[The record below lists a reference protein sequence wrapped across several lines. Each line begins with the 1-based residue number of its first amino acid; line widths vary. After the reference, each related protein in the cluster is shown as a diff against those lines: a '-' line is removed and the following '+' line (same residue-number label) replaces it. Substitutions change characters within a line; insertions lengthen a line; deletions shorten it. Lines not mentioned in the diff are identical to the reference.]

1 MGKVQKVEK
10 IWFDGQLVPW
20 DQAQVHV
27 LTYTLHYGLG
37 VFEGV
42 RCYECT
48 DGRSAIFRLQEHV
61 DRLFESAHIS
71 QIEIPFT
78 RSQVAEAIKETV
90 RVNKLKSAYIRPLV
104 FIGDGEMGLVAFNN
118 PTRVMVAAWS
128 WGSYLGDE
136 GVKNGIRAKVSSYSR
151 NAINASMTKAKTC
164 GGYINSILAKRE
176 ALSAGYEE
184 ALMLDVHGN
193 LAEATGENIFVVKNG
208 IVRTP
213 QTGGSILT
221 GITRDT
227 IFNIL
232 KDENIPL
239 VEGPISRDEVYVAD
253 EVFLC
258 GTAAEVTPIRELDD
272 RKIGTGKP
280 GPITKKVQETYF
292 DLVRGK
298 QIKNENW
305 LAYL

>member
-1 MGKVQKVEK
+1 MAKVQKVEK
-10 IWFDGQLVPW
+10 IWFDGKLVPW
-20 DQAQVHV
+20 DEAQVHV

-42 RCYECT
+42 RCYET
-48 DGRSAIFRLQEHV
+48 DKGSAIFRLKEHV

-78 RSQVAEAIKETV
+78 RDQVAAAIKDTV
-90 RVNKLKSAYIRPLV
+90 KANGLKSAYIRPLV

-128 WGSYLGDE
+128 WGTYLGDE
-136 GVKNGIRAKVSSYSR
+136 GVKNGIRAKVSSYAR

-176 ALSAGYEE
+176 ALAAGYEE
-184 ALMLDVHGN
+184 ALMLDVQGN
-193 LAEATGENIFVVKNG
+193 LAEATGENIFIVKNG
-208 IVRTP
+208 VVRTP
-213 QTGGSILT
+213 DTGGAVLT

-227 IFNIL
+227 IFRIL
-232 KDENIPL
+232 RDENIKI

-253 EVFLC
+253 ELFLC

-280 GPITKKVQETYF
+280 GPITQKVQKVYS
-292 DLVRGK
+292 DIIHGK
-298 QIKNENW
+298 TIKEESW
-305 LAYL
+305 LAYI